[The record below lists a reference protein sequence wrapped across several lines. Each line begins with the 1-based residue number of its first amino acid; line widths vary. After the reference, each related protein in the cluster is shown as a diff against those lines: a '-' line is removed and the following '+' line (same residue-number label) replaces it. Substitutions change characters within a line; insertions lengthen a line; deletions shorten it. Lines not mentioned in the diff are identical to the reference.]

1 MAVLWLAWIALTLSM
16 IIELFS
22 KNSRFRRGITKG
34 SCLSGRGNRG
44 PDELDS
50 NEEVDVADNEFKR
63 PSEPVDAVSKDSN
76 RVKVSGEKYGHDRR
90 RPRDVPRRGE
100 RRART

>member
-1 MAVLWLAWIALTLSM
+1 
-16 IIELFS
+16 
-22 KNSRFRRGITKG
+22 
-34 SCLSGRGNRG
+34 
-44 PDELDS
+44 
-50 NEEVDVADNEFKR
+50 VADNEFKR